1 MVDLEEEVGIEFN
14 IGAVEKI
21 EIKLEPSLK
30 RCRQCGRARNGDG
43 ESEAAAGVA
52 GAAGALNFDRNQLPR
67 FMARHPG
74 RHFPLIGRGG
84 RPRREI
90 NGPMCGL
97 FMAAP
102 AYVLQR
108 SETRPRWAPIQTS

>member
-21 EIKLEPSLK
+21 EIKLEPS
-30 RCRQCGRARNGDG
+30 CRQCGRARNGDG